1 MYEIT
6 LNNDETIE
14 VDFWGQR
21 LNIAHELRPDA
32 WYEIIHQWI
41 ADGNTLNFDATLV
54 QDLFVTL
61 RIDAARA
68 RRMLNAG
75 GDTSVAPIDPR
86 PEAALEGESQFIE
99 DELANEDMI
108 FEALRERLGMDTLI
122 LGDEAHAEVFTNMRE
137 TLKAEGKL
145 KPGLRGL

>member
-1 MYEIT
+1 MGTKIPV
-6 LNNDETIE
+6 L
-14 VDFWGQR
+14 Q
-21 LNIAHELRPDA
+21 
-32 WYEIIHQWI
+32 
-41 ADGNTLNFDATLV
+41 
-54 QDLFVTL
+54 
-61 RIDAARA
+61 
-68 RRMLNAG
+68 G
-75 GDTSVAPIDPR
+75 GEDVN
-86 PEAALEGESQFIE
+86 E